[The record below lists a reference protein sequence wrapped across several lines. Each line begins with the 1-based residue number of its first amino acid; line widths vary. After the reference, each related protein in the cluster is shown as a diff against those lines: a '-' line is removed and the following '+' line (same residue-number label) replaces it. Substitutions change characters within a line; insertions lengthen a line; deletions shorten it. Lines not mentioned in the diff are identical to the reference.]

1 MTADSISRRVSLFL
15 VAALV
20 FVFLTLTVV
29 TRNAYTLENP
39 GANDMLPRWIA
50 TRAWLFEGLSPYA
63 PEIEAR
69 GQELI
74 YGRPATNLG
83 EDLARFLYFPY
94 AMFFFVG
101 IAPLSYDWA
110 QAAWMTVLELSLIA
124 VAFISFRIH
133 KWRPRPWLVVPLVLW
148 VIIAYPSARSI
159 LLGQLSIVMILLVTL
174 AWWAIK
180 ERRDVV
186 AGVAL
191 ALATA
196 KPTIAIL
203 IGPAIFIWAFQQR
216 RWRLIAAMS
225 ASLVGLILFSFV
237 VAPDWVGAVLAQAAD
252 YTTYTEIGSVVNIV
266 IHAIPPDARGAAE
279 IGVSGMLLLW
289 VAWCWWGARNGS
301 ADALDYAMA
310 VTIVV
315 TLLVSPRTGTTSQ
328 PLLYPVLFMLFA
340 ALDHNRVR
348 FGQIYILFVLI
359 VLFIG
364 LWILFLITLQGRLE
378 QPPVFLPLPIGIAGA
393 LILSR
398 LSKRNTPAS

>member
-1 MTADSISRRVSLFL
+1 MADSISPRASIFL

-20 FVFLTLTVV
+20 FVFLTLTVA

-83 EDLARFLYFPY
+83 EDLARYLYLPY
-94 AMFFFVG
+94 AMLFFVG
-101 IAPLSYDWA
+101 IAPLSYEWA

-124 VAFISFRIH
+124 IAIMSFRIH
-133 KWRPRPWLVVPLVLW
+133 KWRARPWLVAALVLW

-159 LLGQLSIVMILLVTL
+159 LLGQLGIVMILLVTL

-180 ERRDVV
+180 ERRDVL

-203 IGPAIFIWAFQQR
+203 IGPAIFIWALQQQ
-216 RWRLIAAMS
+216 RWRLIAAMA
-225 ASLVGLILFSFV
+225 ASLVSLIIFSFV

-252 YTTYTEIGSVVNIV
+252 YATYTEIGSVVSIV
-266 IHAIPPDARGAAE
+266 IYTIFPNASGAVE
-279 IGVSGMLLLW
+279 IGVSGLLLLW
-289 VAWCWWGARNGS
+289 VVRCWWEARDGS
-301 ADALDYAMA
+301 VAALDYAMA

-340 ALDHNRVR
+340 SLDHNRIR
-348 FGQIYILFVLI
+348 FGQIYIVFVLVVLFV
-359 VLFIG
+359 G
-364 LWILFLITLQGRLE
+364 LWMLFLITIQGRLE

-398 LSKRNTPAS
+398 ISKRNIAAS

>member
-1 MTADSISRRVSLFL
+1 M
-15 VAALV
+15 AALV
-20 FVFLTLTVV
+20 FIFLTMTVV

-63 PEIEAR
+63 PEIEER

-83 EDLARFLYFPY
+83 EDLARYLYLPY

-110 QAAWMTVLELSLIA
+110 QAAWMTVLELSLISLA
-124 VAFISFRIH
+124 IISFRIH
-133 KWRPRPWLVVPLVLW
+133 KWRVRPWLLASLLLW

-180 ERRDVV
+180 ERRDDL

-191 ALATA
+191 VLATA

-203 IGPAIFIWAFQQR
+203 IGPAIFIWALQQR
-216 RWRLIAAMS
+216 RWRLIIAMS
-225 ASLVGLILFSFV
+225 ASLVGLIIFSFV
-237 VAPDWVGAVLAQAAD
+237 VAPDWVEAVLAQAAD
-252 YTTYTEIGSVVNIV
+252 YTAYTEIGSVVNIV
-266 IHAIPPDARGAAE
+266 IYAISPNASGTVE
-279 IGVSGMLLLW
+279 IGVSGLLLLW
-289 VAWCWWGARNGS
+289 VIWSWWDARDGS
-301 ADALDYAMA
+301 VVALDYAMA

-340 ALDHNRVR
+340 ALDQNRIR
-348 FGQIYILFVLI
+348 FGQIYIVFVLVVLFV
-359 VLFIG
+359 G
-364 LWILFLITLQGRLE
+364 LWILFRNTIEGRLE

-398 LSKRNTPAS
+398 ISKRNTPTS